1 MTYEDADLNLL
12 EDMEIAA
19 VARERIAAGGATSMD
34 DLFRR
39 YGIDIDNVEV
49 GDINDP
55 LNDPRPIQHR

>member
-34 DLFRR
+34 DLFRK
-39 YGIDIDNVEV
+39 YGVPIDLSDTNNRSNLDPFKIDES
-49 GDINDP
+49 
-55 LNDPRPIQHR
+55 